1 MMEQLQS
8 GQWLGEMP
16 MARSE
21 LRWDGSCVSVG
32 IDRWD
37 VQKYIYILYIF
48 NMVWSA
54 ILNRVLKNNF

>member
-37 VQKYIYILYIF
+37 VQKYIYIYCIYLIWYGLQF
-48 NMVWSA
+48 
-54 ILNRVLKNNF
+54 